1 MRKFEL
7 CYELED
13 GQVLIPDLL
22 EVSEPPFDF
31 DEQGTLCF
39 LLEYKD
45 FLPPSVMPR
54 FIVKRHKEIKDSLR
68 WRSGVVLRHPQ
79 LNAEAVVRAD
89 SEARCIHI
97 AVIGKERKVYL
108 ALIWLCLR
116 EINAS
121 FEGLKVSER
130 VPLPDQPSISVDYQS
145 LLNNLEQEV
154 ERFVP
159 EGSDKAYSV
168 KKLLEGVHFDSQSEG
183 ERMLALADEERTN
196 GGLRGLIKKMNRYVE
211 GDLELFGLKINYQN
225 IAEDILS
232 RGRK

>member
-1 MRKFEL
+1 
-7 CYELED
+7 
-13 GQVLIPDLL
+13 
-22 EVSEPPFDF
+22 EPSFTFDDQDALF
-31 DEQGTLCF
+31 F

-54 FIVKRHKEIKDSLR
+54 FIVKRHQEIKDKLR
-68 WRSGVVLRHPQ
+68 WRSGVVLSHSQ
-79 LNAEAVVRAD
+79 LDAEAVVRAD

-97 AVIGKERKVYL
+97 AVTGKERKIYL

-130 VPLPDQPSISVDYQS
+130 VPLPDQPSISVDYQT

-168 KKLLEGVHFDSQSEG
+168 SELLIGIHLDNMSEEEKTRSLAQTDKKEGRLKSILKS
-183 ERMLALADEERTN
+183 AN
-196 GGLRGLIKKMNRYVE
+196 KY
-211 GDLELFGLKINYQN
+211 LELKPN
-225 IAEDILS
+225 IIGIGGNFNAFFDDILK
-232 RGRK
+232 GEKK